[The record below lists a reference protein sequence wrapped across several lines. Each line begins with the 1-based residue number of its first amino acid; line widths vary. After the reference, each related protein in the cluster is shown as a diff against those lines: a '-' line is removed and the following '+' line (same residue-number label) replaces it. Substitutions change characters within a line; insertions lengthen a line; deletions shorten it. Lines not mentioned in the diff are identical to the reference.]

1 MGTRKA
7 GMSFEEPAVPGP
19 SAQGADAVYTIRLKK
34 PGGRAARKA
43 ADEVIEIKSGSPADL
58 RWRTSR
64 LLGGDSVVG
73 VADPTDP
80 YSAHEIL
87 VHGLPNRAVGHL
99 TNQLTVMTHQSFERA
114 IGISSR
120 TIQRWGKSPS
130 QKLSQEQGGR
140 VWKFAELL
148 TKATAVLGSQTEAEQ
163 WFERPAVGLNQERP
177 IDLLSTPAGT
187 GLVEEHLD
195 RLAHGVYT

>member
-1 MGTRKA
+1 MRPRKA
-7 GMSFEEPAVPGP
+7 GFAEP
-19 SAQGADAVYTIRLKK
+19 GASIQQTETGYRVRLKNK
-34 PGGRAARKA
+34 GRRSPQKA
-43 ADEVIEIKSGSPADL
+43 NDDLIEIAFGSPADL
-58 RWRTSR
+58 RWRTVM
-64 LLGGDSVVG
+64 LLGGDSVMG
-73 VADPTDP
+73 AADPTDP

-87 VHGLPNRAVGHL
+87 VHGLPHKVVGHL
-99 TNQLTVMTHQSFERA
+99 TSKLTVMGHESFERA

-120 TIQRWGKSPS
+120 TMQRWTKSSS

-177 IDLLSTPAGT
+177 IDLLSTPAGVE
-187 GLVEEHLD
+187 LVDEHLD
-195 RLAHGVYT
+195 RLTHGVYT